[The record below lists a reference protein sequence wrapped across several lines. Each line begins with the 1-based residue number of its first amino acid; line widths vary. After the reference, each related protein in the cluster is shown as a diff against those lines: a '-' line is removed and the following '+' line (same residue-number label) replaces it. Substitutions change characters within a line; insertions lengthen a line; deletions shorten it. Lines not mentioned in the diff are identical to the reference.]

1 MGTCLLQYVDD
12 LLLSNTD
19 QKKLTAATVSVLNFL
34 GEQGLGV
41 SKKKLQFVEKFWE
54 LRFKKRIFKKRICL
68 MTKSRGF

>member
-34 GEQGLGV
+34 GEQGLRV
-41 SKKKLQFVEKFWE
+41 SKKKLQFVEKEVNKILKTSNKW
-54 LRFKKRIFKKRICL
+54 
-68 MTKSRGF
+68 G